1 MSSSSW
7 KKHNFPIHWLV
18 WHNDYQK
25 LDDELKS
32 GGVSASQVKTVA
44 VPVSRFA
51 PNQVTGSDTAG
62 GN

>member
-25 LDDELKS
+25 LDEELKS
-32 GGVSASQVKTVA
+32 GGVSASQTQVKTVA

-51 PNQVTGSDTAG
+51 PNQATAG